1 MTSQSGYRVVV
12 YLENINLIL
21 AFIINIISQ
30 PIEHLNITSA
40 FNTEMHMVLFNT
52 IDIYIYRYKAQLA
65 ISCLGGSVGR
75 TREYC
80 THIFLSSALLVR
92 ILHATFIFVTTLKT
106 FVLFLLNFLFL
117 QNCFSILINL
127 ISLVTITF
135 TRRIRNTVL
144 QLSPVASSVFKI

>member
-1 MTSQSGYRVVV
+1 M
-12 YLENINLIL
+12 
-21 AFIINIISQ
+21 
-30 PIEHLNITSA
+30 
-40 FNTEMHMVLFNT
+40 
-52 IDIYIYRYKAQLA
+52 
-65 ISCLGGSVGR
+65 GR

-80 THIFLSSALLVR
+80 TLIFLSSALLVR

-106 FVLFLLNFLFL
+106 FVLLNFLLF

>member
-1 MTSQSGYRVVV
+1 M
-12 YLENINLIL
+12 
-21 AFIINIISQ
+21 
-30 PIEHLNITSA
+30 
-40 FNTEMHMVLFNT
+40 
-52 IDIYIYRYKAQLA
+52 
-65 ISCLGGSVGR
+65 GR

-80 THIFLSSALLVR
+80 TLIFLSSALLVR
-92 ILHATFIFVTTLKT
+92 ILHATFIFVTT
-106 FVLFLLNFLFL
+106 FVLFLLNFLLL